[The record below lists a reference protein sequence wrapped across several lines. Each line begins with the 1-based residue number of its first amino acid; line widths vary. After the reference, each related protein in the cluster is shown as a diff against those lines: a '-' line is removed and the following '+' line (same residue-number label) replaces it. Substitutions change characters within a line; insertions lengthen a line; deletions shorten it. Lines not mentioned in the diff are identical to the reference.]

1 MTSELRNSISIAML
15 VVAIVLY
22 SACKPKPDF
31 SKQVSTLDSL
41 RVSIISVYDSTMVLK
56 AEEFNTNKDSVAKNL
71 VSIQFLYKG
80 TMNESMARVL
90 SSYNLTSKSVA
101 DPQVVFTN
109 LDKDFNQSRLQIENL
124 MSALNSNATQDALGN
139 EITDIYVSE
148 AIKNEKR
155 AVEQWSNNWRV
166 ASEALKKS
174 LHDYNELQPQIKLW
188 VDSLNKVQ

>member
-22 SACKPKPDF
+22 SACKTKPDF

-41 RVSIISVYDSTMVLK
+41 RVSIISVYDSTMVIK
-56 AEEFNTNKDSVAKNL
+56 AEEFNSNKDSVAKNL
-71 VSIQFLYKG
+71 RAIQSLYKG
-80 TMNESMARVL
+80 TMNESMARIL
-90 SSYNLTSKSVA
+90 SRYNLTSKSVA
-101 DPQVVFTN
+101 DPKVVFTN
-109 LDKDFNQSRLQIENL
+109 LDKDFNQSRIQIENL
-124 MSALNSNATQDALGN
+124 MSALKSNATQDALGN

-174 LHDYNELQPQIKLW
+174 LNDYNELQPQIKLW

>member
-109 LDKDFNQSRLQIENL
+109 LDKDFKQSRLQIENL

>member
-71 VSIQFLYKG
+71 GAIQFLYKG
-80 TMNESMARVL
+80 SMNESMARVL

-109 LDKDFNQSRLQIENL
+109 LDKDFKQSRLQIENL

-174 LHDYNELQPQIKLW
+174 LNDYNELQPQIKLW

>member
-56 AEEFNTNKDSVAKNL
+56 AEQFNTNKDSVAKNL
-71 VSIQFLYKG
+71 ISIQFLYKG

-109 LDKDFNQSRLQIENL
+109 LDKDFKQSRLQIENL
-124 MSALNSNATQDALGN
+124 MSALNSNATKDALGN

-174 LHDYNELQPQIKLW
+174 LNDYNELQPQIKLW

>member
-56 AEEFNTNKDSVAKNL
+56 AEQFNTNKDSVAKNL

-109 LDKDFNQSRLQIENL
+109 LDKDFKQSRLQIENL
-124 MSALNSNATQDALGN
+124 MSALNSNATKDALGN

-174 LHDYNELQPQIKLW
+174 LNDYNELQPQIKLW

>member
-41 RVSIISVYDSTMVLK
+41 RVSIISVYDSTMALK

-71 VSIQFLYKG
+71 ISIQFLYKG
-80 TMNESMARVL
+80 SMNESMARVL

-109 LDKDFNQSRLQIENL
+109 LDKDFKQSRLQIENL

>member
-1 MTSELRNSISIAML
+1 ML

-109 LDKDFNQSRLQIENL
+109 LDKDFKQSRLQIENL

>member
-71 VSIQFLYKG
+71 GAIQFLYKG
-80 TMNESMARVL
+80 SMNESMARVL

-109 LDKDFNQSRLQIENL
+109 LDKDFKQSRLQIENL

-174 LHDYNELQPQIKLW
+174 LHDYNEFQPQIKLW

>member
-22 SACKPKPDF
+22 SACKTKPDY
-31 SKQVSTLDSL
+31 SKQVATLDSL
-41 RVSIISVYDSTMVLK
+41 RVSIISAYDSTMVLK
-56 AEEFNTNKDSVAKNL
+56 AEEFNSNKDSVAKNL
-71 VSIQFLYKG
+71 SAIQSLYKG

-90 SSYNLTSKSVA
+90 SNYNLTSKSVA
-101 DPQVVFTN
+101 DPKVVFTN
-109 LDKDFNQSRLQIENL
+109 LDKDFNQSRIQIENL
-124 MSALNSNATQDALGN
+124 MSALKSNATQDALGN

-174 LHDYNELQPQIKLW
+174 LNDYNELQPQIKLW

>member
-56 AEEFNTNKDSVAKNL
+56 AEQFNTNKDSVAKNL
-71 VSIQFLYKG
+71 VSIQFLYKD

-109 LDKDFNQSRLQIENL
+109 LDKDFKQSRLQIENL

-174 LHDYNELQPQIKLW
+174 LNDYNELQPQIKLW

>member
-22 SACKPKPDF
+22 SACKTKPDF
-31 SKQVSTLDSL
+31 SKQAATLDSL
-41 RVSIISVYDSTMVLK
+41 RVSIISVYDSTMILK
-56 AEEFNTNKDSVAKNL
+56 AEEFNANKDSVAKNL
-71 VSIQFLYKG
+71 GAIQSLYKG

-90 SSYNLTSKSVA
+90 SNYNLTSKSVA
-101 DPQVVFTN
+101 DPGVIFIN
-109 LDKDFNQSRLQIENL
+109 LDKDFNQSRAQIENL
-124 MSALNSNATQDALGN
+124 MSALKSNATQDALGN

-174 LHDYNELQPQIKLW
+174 LNDYNELQPQIKLW

>member
-56 AEEFNTNKDSVAKNL
+56 AEQFNTNKDSVAKNL
-71 VSIQFLYKG
+71 GAIQFLYKG
-80 TMNESMARVL
+80 SMNESMARVL

-109 LDKDFNQSRLQIENL
+109 LDKDFKQSRLQIENL

-174 LHDYNELQPQIKLW
+174 LNDYNELQPQIKLW

>member
-1 MTSELRNSISIAML
+1 
-15 VVAIVLY
+15 
-22 SACKPKPDF
+22 
-31 SKQVSTLDSL
+31 
-41 RVSIISVYDSTMVLK
+41 
-56 AEEFNTNKDSVAKNL
+56 
-71 VSIQFLYKG
+71 
-80 TMNESMARVL
+80 
-90 SSYNLTSKSVA
+90 
-101 DPQVVFTN
+101 VFTN
-109 LDKDFNQSRLQIENL
+109 LDKDFKQSRLQIENL

-174 LHDYNELQPQIKLW
+174 LNDYNELQPQIKLW

>member
-22 SACKPKPDF
+22 SACKTKPDF
-31 SKQVSTLDSL
+31 SKQVATLDSL

-56 AEEFNTNKDSVAKNL
+56 AGEFNTNKDSVAKNL
-71 VSIQFLYKG
+71 NAIQSLYKG

-90 SSYNLTSKSVA
+90 STYNLTSKSVA
-101 DPQVVFTN
+101 DPEVVFTN
-109 LDKDFNQSRLQIENL
+109 LDKDFNQSRVQIENL
-124 MSALNSNATQDALGN
+124 MSALKSNASQDALGN

-148 AIKNEKR
+148 AIKNEKH

-174 LHDYNELQPQIKLW
+174 LNDYNELQPQIKLW

>member
-22 SACKPKPDF
+22 SACKPKPDY
-31 SKQVSTLDSL
+31 SKQVATLDSL
-41 RVSIISVYDSTMVLK
+41 RVSIISAYDSTMVLK
-56 AEEFNTNKDSVAKNL
+56 AEEFNSNKDSVAKNL
-71 VSIQFLYKG
+71 SAIQSLYKG

-90 SSYNLTSKSVA
+90 SNYNLTSKSVA
-101 DPQVVFTN
+101 DPKVVFTN
-109 LDKDFNQSRLQIENL
+109 LDKDFKQSRIQIENL

-174 LHDYNELQPQIKLW
+174 LNDYNELQPQIKLW